1 MNFVAPLSTCCKR
14 TPTSIAGFPDALLI
28 SSGSHPLHSLL
39 VAQSGVSSGLR
50 DRGALESAVAQP
62 EASFDGE
69 DLYPDLA
76 SKAAALGHSLIQNH
90 PFVDGNKRVGHA
102 AMEVFLLLNGY
113 EIDASVDEQETIII
127 AVASG
132 KLSRIQLSEWIRKHI
147 IFEKMMLLA
156 R

>member
-1 MNFVAPLSTCCKR
+1 MRYLS
-14 TPTSIAGFPDALLI
+14 LQEVI
-28 SSGSHPLHSLL
+28 SLHSLL
-39 VAQSGVSSGLR
+39 IAQSGGISALR

-62 EASFDGE
+62 EASFGGQ

-113 EIDASVDEQETIII
+113 EIDASVDEQETIILD
-127 AVASG
+127 VASG
-132 KLSRIQLSEWIRKHI
+132 NVSRTELSDWISKHMVAKSHLS
-147 IFEKMMLLA
+147 
-156 R
+156 